1 MKRKIVSLIL
11 IFACFIVQTTIL
23 GAFTFTNIKPNMMLV
38 LIVSFALMHGSRT
51 GIWMG
56 FVSGFLIDL
65 FYGSL
70 FGFNALLFMYIG
82 FVVGKMYQVVFDE
95 DIRVAI
101 FAVCVSDLAYNVI
114 YYIIKFI
121 FGIKYNFF
129 AYFGHIAVP
138 EIIYT
143 LIITIIFYRLFYWI
157 NKKLLADEQEEQESP
172 WLLR

>member
-1 MKRKIVSLIL
+1 M
-11 IFACFIVQTTIL
+11 VQTTIL
-23 GAFTFTNIKPNMMLV
+23 GSFTFTNIKPNMMLV
-38 LIVSFALMHGSRT
+38 LVVSSALMHGSRT

-56 FVSGFLIDL
+56 FVSGFLTDL
-65 FYGSL
+65 FYGTL

-82 FVVGKMYQVVFDE
+82 FIVGKMYQVFFDE
-95 DIRVAI
+95 DVRVALL
-101 FAVCVSDLAYNVI
+101 AVGVSDLAYNII
-114 YYIIKFI
+114 YYIIKFA

-143 LIITIIFYRLFYWI
+143 LIITVIFYRIFYRI